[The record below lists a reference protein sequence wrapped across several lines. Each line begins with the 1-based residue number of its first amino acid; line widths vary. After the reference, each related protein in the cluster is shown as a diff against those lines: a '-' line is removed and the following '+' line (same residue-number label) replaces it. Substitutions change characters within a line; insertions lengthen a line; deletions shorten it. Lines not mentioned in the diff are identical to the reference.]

1 MDRQLKQRVVGAAVL
16 VALGVIF
23 IPLILDHNGI
33 ETRPTDAV
41 DIPPAPSDDFTSR
54 VEPLDE
60 AAIAELE
67 QRAAER
73 VELPDGDE
81 ASMSEEVTP
90 GDGPAEPGED
100 IEPVPPAPPE
110 PVTSPAPDVP
120 AAPAEPLQ
128 PATLAPKPVEVPA
141 RSPQRV
147 PSPIPASDDD
157 ATRPAPPAGG
167 GDPAWT
173 VQLGS
178 FGNAENA
185 ARLSDKLRAAGYP
198 GYVEKRAEAG
208 ALVYKVRVGPQGSRA
223 EAEQVRA
230 RLTAQFELKGLLLHY
245 P

>member
-23 IPLILDHNGI
+23 IPLILDQNVI
-33 ETRPTDAV
+33 ETRPADAV
-41 DIPPAPSDDFTSR
+41 DIPPAPADDFASR
-54 VEPLDE
+54 VEPIDE

-73 VELPDGDE
+73 VELPGADE
-81 ASMSEEVTP
+81 DTMSEDDVP
-90 GDGPAEPGED
+90 DAVPDAVPANAGVD
-100 IEPVPPAPPE
+100 IAPAPPE
-110 PVTSPAPDVP
+110 PSAPDVAAATTVPAPPPAPP
-120 AAPAEPLQ
+120 AA
-128 PATLAPKPVEVPA
+128 KPVAEAPQPPRPVP
-141 RSPQRV
+141 P
-147 PSPIPASDDD
+147 PAASGAGT

-185 ARLSDKLRAAGYP
+185 ARLSDKLRAAGFP
-198 GYVEKRAEAG
+198 GYVEKRAEQG

-223 EAEQVRA
+223 EAEQVRG
-230 RLTAQFELKGLLLHY
+230 RLAEQFELKGLLLHY